1 MKTKGPRTPARRR
14 KPSKPRSTATEKQ
27 QAVRFKKGSS
37 GNPKRGPNKLTRD
50 LKEGI
55 VDAAIRHG
63 EDGKGKAGLEGYL
76 FMLAKKHP
84 KQYTSLLARVMPL
97 QITGNV
103 GAFIGSVNIVS
114 VPVDRYLTAE
124 DMKRL
129 NPPADEIVDAEY
141 AETKDEDAA

>member
-1 MKTKGPRTPARRR
+1 MVKSTTKTRAR
-14 KPSKPRSTATEKQ
+14 KPKAAASDKPHL
-27 QAVRFKKGSS
+27 FKKGSS

-55 VDAAIRHG
+55 IDAAVAIG
-63 EDGKGKAGLEGYL
+63 GDGKGSEGLIGYL
-76 FMLAKKHP
+76 KMLAKKHP

-129 NPPADEIVDAEY
+129 NPPDPDIVDAEY
-141 AETKDEDAA
+141 AETNDEDAA